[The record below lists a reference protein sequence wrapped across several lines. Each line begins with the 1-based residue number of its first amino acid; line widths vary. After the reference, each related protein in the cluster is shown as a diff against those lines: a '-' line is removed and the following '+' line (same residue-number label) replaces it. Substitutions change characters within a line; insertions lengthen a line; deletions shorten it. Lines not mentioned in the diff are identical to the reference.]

1 MSDTEQQPEPSSIAK
16 PIGQTLQHR
25 QRAAI
30 AGRSVLLAGAAV
42 ALVALLVAA
51 LIRLDQWG
59 EAPSASRRAAL
70 AAAETPPRGAASVPS
85 VGSTAALFTWE
96 DEHGVRHRASVDKT
110 RLDDYATARWNQLAQ
125 DERRIVA
132 VAAQEL
138 RGGVRPVFAAMEGRV
153 PQYGGWVFNW
163 WTSWILLG
171 RAFLWAGETLPE
183 GSLLTLPDRVQTRLV
198 AAIRAQFN
206 ALVIAPATTALELK
220 PAIDRSLAASRDELQ
235 RICRGYEA
243 TLGEFVRR
251 EARTVERGDSA
262 GGWLPDPAWD
272 RGRAGVRIVCEPPD
286 MLDDAV
292 VRADLQAL
300 LPAMSNGGPVDDVI
314 LRLAR
319 PFATKLISF
328 VVLPV
333 IVTALVAG
341 FVLPL
346 FGLLPGIISGVVVG
360 ILTGAAGVAI
370 IGFSASA
377 SVDWILNRTDEA
389 LSRARFEADVR
400 KGVAAAELDF
410 EGKIVEAQQRAID
423 QQLQIVIATVI
434 GRPLAK

>member
-1 MSDTEQQPEPSSIAK
+1 MSDIEQQPEQPSIAK
-16 PIGQTLQHR
+16 PISQLLQYCR
-25 QRAAI
+25 LAA
-30 AGRSVLLAGAAV
+30 ARWRRVLLAGV
-42 ALVALLVAA
+42 ALAVVALLVAA
-51 LIRLDQWG
+51 LVRLDQWG
-59 EAPSASRRAAL
+59 EAPTGAH
-70 AAAETPPRGAASVPS
+70 RGALVAGASSNAPASAPS
-85 VGSTAALFTWE
+85 ADAATAYFVWQ
-96 DEHGVRHRASVDKT
+96 DEHGVRHRATVDKR
-110 RLDDYATARWNQLAQ
+110 RLDDYTAARWNQLAQ
-125 DERRIVA
+125 DERRILA

-138 RGGVRPVFAAMEGRV
+138 REGVRPVFAEMEGRV
-153 PQYGGWVFNW
+153 PYYGGWVFNW

-171 RAFLWAGETLPE
+171 RAFVWAVETLPE
-183 GSLLTLPDRVQTRLV
+183 GPLLQLPDRVQTRLV
-198 AAIRAQFN
+198 AAIRGQFN
-206 ALVIAPATTALELK
+206 ALVIAPEATVPQLK
-220 PAIDRSLAASRDELQ
+220 PAIGRSLDAARDELQ

-243 TLGEFVRR
+243 ALGDFVRR
-251 EARTVERGDSA
+251 EARSVERGDPA
-262 GGWLPDPAWD
+262 GGWAVDSAWD
-272 RGRAGVRIVCEPPD
+272 RSRAQTHVACEPVEP
-286 MLDDAV
+286 LDDAV

-300 LPAMSNGGPVDDVI
+300 LPQMSTGGPVDDVI

-360 ILTGAAGVAI
+360 LITGAAGVAV

-400 KGVAAAELDF
+400 KGVGAAELDF
-410 EGKIVEAQQRAID
+410 EGKIAEAQQRAID
-423 QQLQIVIATVI
+423 QQLQEIIATMV
-434 GRPLAK
+434 GRPLAR